1 MRERAQMILLYGMI
15 LATVILILAL
25 SSVRLNHT
33 EFLID
38 ERESVFIENLR
49 DEVVKLSVELNSEAS
64 VNERAQIFNESSG
77 RVSLELQ
84 ELHGISGGLIASE
97 MMPSVNQSNGLI
109 EEALLEIKREHG
121 NAEEELILSSPVPH
135 LSLRVDAP
143 EVINTSEFNLSVE
156 LINDGGENL
165 RDVRV
170 GISHDSGNW
179 NLEEDNLAEI
189 EFFPSS
195 SSETL
200 SWNLS
205 SSSPSSLNVSVSA
218 FAYGELT
225 RILVKAST
233 TLSILYAPSAELPL
247 GWLIYVNGSAQ
258 IVGGGTQLKFNVRNI
273 GWAPVN
279 ITRLTIFF
287 TPDNGET
294 FNTIGFTTQ
303 GGGSEWKGTA
313 SNGTTIELSSP
324 FEARSGREFKVHIYF
339 DEKYNLSKHYT
350 IYFYYNY
357 PGGYGYDIIDF
368 EVQ

>member
-1 MRERAQMILLYGMI
+1 
-15 LATVILILAL
+15 
-25 SSVRLNHT
+25 
-33 EFLID
+33 
-38 ERESVFIENLR
+38 
-49 DEVVKLSVELNSEAS
+49 
-64 VNERAQIFNESSG
+64 
-77 RVSLELQ
+77 
-84 ELHGISGGLIASE
+84 
-97 MMPSVNQSNGLI
+97 
-109 EEALLEIKREHG
+109 
-121 NAEEELILSSPVPH
+121 
-135 LSLRVDAP
+135 
-143 EVINTSEFNLSVE
+143 
-156 LINDGGENL
+156 
-165 RDVRV
+165 
-170 GISHDSGNW
+170 
-179 NLEEDNLAEI
+179 
-189 EFFPSS
+189 
-195 SSETL
+195 
-200 SWNLS
+200 
-205 SSSPSSLNVSVSA
+205 
-218 FAYGELT
+218 
-225 RILVKAST
+225 VKAST